1 MPMEQVATILNSIA
15 DQYRSSVPRCMP
27 IAQLGTW
34 INKISY
40 KAAGKM
46 LAGMALITARP
57 LIEKEH
63 ISNAK
68 AAAILECMSDEEAG
82 RVARIKLKDIS
93 DINFMP
99 ILYLMS
105 YGKGDVIVKNVHSRS
120 LQRLWEKHK
129 WDNRDVINQEKTDK
143 DTQECLVNNIPKIL
157 QLDHIKQWISKQ
169 LRQLSEQEQAKICN
183 AIIDKFK
190 KVDIAQD
197 QLKKIGLTQENV
209 GDSVSAQDIQPYVN
223 QYFASFNNKNLKFTL
238 STSASH
244 NNQHKDDKDNIIK
257 DILTKLS
264 DSSLIKGQYK
274 LLVEYKR
281 NVETNG
287 VNFVE
292 KTNYKTN
299 IQAIIAS
306 LQNKNPEPIYISL
319 EERGIPQSQ
328 ASLGDNQIAYAKG
341 ENQSYILN
349 IEDAAIR
356 EKLLKM
362 LQDYRKAIS
371 DTELQK
377 QFLGD
382 YLKLA
387 VNHLLKTNKETLT
400 YAQDFSVPTD
410 TKMPSFDNLNKL
422 NTAINRPLGTLVLDI
437 SKDSNIIFKQLQT
450 AVQHYQAA
458 NLQHTFKGIKT
469 EAEVQTKRDKWQKI
483 DEKYTANP
491 GHASLLNHCM
501 VQLRDFIY
509 SNGSKTYAYSI
520 NLQVLV
526 KKYKFVAC

>member
-1 MPMEQVATILNSIA
+1 M
-15 DQYRSSVPRCMP
+15 
-27 IAQLGTW
+27 
-34 INKISY
+34 
-40 KAAGKM
+40 
-46 LAGMALITARP
+46 
-57 LIEKEH
+57 
-63 ISNAK
+63 
-68 AAAILECMSDEEAG
+68 
-82 RVARIKLKDIS
+82 
-93 DINFMP
+93 
-99 ILYLMS
+99 
-105 YGKGDVIVKNVHSRS
+105 
-120 LQRLWEKHK
+120 
-129 WDNRDVINQEKTDK
+129 
-143 DTQECLVNNIPKIL
+143 
-157 QLDHIKQWISKQ
+157 
-169 LRQLSEQEQAKICN
+169 
-183 AIIDKFK
+183 
-190 KVDIAQD
+190 
-197 QLKKIGLTQENV
+197 
-209 GDSVSAQDIQPYVN
+209 
-223 QYFASFNNKNLKFTL
+223 
-238 STSASH
+238 
-244 NNQHKDDKDNIIK
+244 
-257 DILTKLS
+257 
-264 DSSLIKGQYK
+264 
-274 LLVEYKR
+274 
-281 NVETNG
+281 ETNG

-362 LQDYRKAIS
+362 LQDYRKALS

-483 DEKYTANP
+483 DEKYTGNKS
-491 GHASLLNHCM
+491 HASLLNHCM

-509 SNGSKTYAYSI
+509 SNGKNICLLNQPTGFG
-520 NLQVLV
+520 
-526 KKYKFVAC
+526 KKIQICS